1 MTIWLKNV
9 SLARLV
15 VGAWYFYIGM
25 FKLKQLDI
33 HFFHSSVDL
42 KLINDRK
49 SIGKLDANLI
59 KYFLAIFDIFR
70 FRSIPN

>member
-1 MTIWLKNV
+1 MSGDTGNEMTICLKNG

-33 HFFHSSVDL
+33 HFFLSSVDL

-59 KYFLAIFDIFR
+59 KYF
-70 FRSIPN
+70 